1 MMNFHSTPDSNAV
14 TQRIVSLS
22 GLAIKSVALV
32 CCETLDEVF
41 QTVNAY
47 ISPNEIS
54 PKFRHAVEMEQ
65 SYCRALL
72 RFDEIPPP
80 AYGGAT
86 GIDLF
91 WLAGQLGVAR
101 VYCVVV
107 MSVDG
112 AVSGCRNYDEV
123 EVTVLESIDQ
133 QISRFEEMLEDAA
146 GVASPVGWLQ

>member
-1 MMNFHSTPDSNAV
+1 MMNFHSTPDSTAV

-22 GLAIKSVALV
+22 GLALKSVALV
-32 CCETLDEVF
+32 CCETLDEDF

-47 ISPNEIS
+47 LSPNEIS

-72 RFDEIPPP
+72 RFDEIAPP
-80 AYGGAT
+80 AYGSVA

-101 VYCVVV
+101 VYCAVI

-112 AVSGCRNYDEV
+112 AVSGYRNYDEV
-123 EVTVLESIDQ
+123 EVTILEGIDQ
-133 QISRFEEMLEDAA
+133 QISRFQEMLENAA
-146 GVASPVGWLQ
+146 GVVSPVGCLQ